1 MCFIRLKKN
10 LLKDFSPYKLIN
22 HFMKIGIV
30 CYPTFGGSGIVAT
43 ELGHALANKG
53 HEVHFITYDQPVRLD
68 IMDKNIYYH
77 EVNVH
82 VYPLFDYQPYELA
95 LSSQMV
101 ETVIS
106 RKLDVL
112 HVHYAIPHA
121 YAAFMARQI
130 LKDRGINISVVTTLH
145 GTDITLVGKQ
155 PSYLPAVKFSI
166 EHSCAVTAVSQSL
179 KEDTITNFST
189 NKEIT
194 VIPNFIDISLYT
206 SKSRLSN
213 QLAEEGEF
221 VISHIS
227 NFRPLKRTKDV
238 MKIFAGIRKEVK
250 AKLILMGDGPD
261 RDQTL
266 QIAKD
271 LGIEE
276 DVKYL
281 GKTNEVERVLC
292 MSDLFLLPS
301 SSESFGLAALEAMAA
316 KVPVISTNTGGLP
329 EVNIDGVTGY
339 ASSVGDVTDMI
350 KNSLR
355 ILQNPVLK
363 SKLSQNAFDRAKE
376 FDISNVVPMYEE
388 VYKKVIESTKKQ
400 LG

>member
-1 MCFIRLKKN
+1 MR
-10 LLKDFSPYKLIN
+10 
-22 HFMKIGIV
+22 IGIV

-43 ELGHALANKG
+43 ELGHALAKNG

-77 EVNVH
+77 QVNVH

-179 KEDTITNFST
+179 KEDTITNFNT
-189 NKEIT
+189 EKEIQ
-194 VIPNFIDISLYT
+194 VIPNFIDISLYE
-206 SKSRLSN
+206 SKNRCSG
-213 QLAEEGEF
+213 QIAEEGEF

-227 NFRPLKRTKDV
+227 NFRPLKRTNDV
-238 MKIFAGIRKEVK
+238 MQIFAGIRKKVK

-266 QIAKD
+266 QLAKD
-271 LGIEE
+271 LGIED

-329 EVNIDGVTGY
+329 EVNLDGITGFF
-339 ASSVGDVTDMI
+339 SNVGDVDEMI
-350 KNSLR
+350 SNSLK
-355 ILQNPVLK
+355 ILTNPKLK
-363 SKLSQNAFDRAKE
+363 EELSAQAFTRAKE
-376 FDISNVVPMYEE
+376 FDIHNVVPQYEALYE
-388 VYKKVIESTKKQ
+388 KVIASTKA
-400 LG
+400 